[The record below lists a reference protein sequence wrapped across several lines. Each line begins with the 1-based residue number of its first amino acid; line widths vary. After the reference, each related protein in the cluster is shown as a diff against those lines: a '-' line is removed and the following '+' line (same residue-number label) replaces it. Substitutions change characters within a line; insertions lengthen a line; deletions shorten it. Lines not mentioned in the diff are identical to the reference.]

1 MREEIVQIPT
11 LFSLMPHLSSIT
23 SLNPAFR
30 VATKQKQSSRIRFV
44 FGLPTVKRL
53 VESYL
58 IATLRN
64 LIKNLSSIEQKQ
76 SLFVVFIAEV

>member
-1 MREEIVQIPT
+1 MQEEIVQMPT
-11 LFSLMPHLSSIT
+11 LLSLMPHLASTS

-30 VATKQKQSSRIRFV
+30 VATKQKQLARRFV

-58 IATLRN
+58 ISTLRD
-64 LIKNLSSIEQKQ
+64 LIKNLSPIEQEQ